1 MTKTLSSQKLLNWIT
16 GFDNLDDFELMRV
29 TITADRENPNGKFP
43 KERAALYSKASISR
57 RNVLNRAAA
66 GLVKQWADGR
76 LGKKLSDIP
85 QDQLPTLIFCDIDE
99 SQQVVQVVEWLETE
113 TWKFQENNYWVVG
126 KWNESPTATKKFE
139 WMAIIPRRGMS
150 NSPAVRYLQPI
161 KVKSSV
167 EITEE
172 QVDEAFGEFL
182 TFMQDIESY
191 LTNPESKLGSKTIY
205 FMAKINLESVA
216 RISPL

>member
-150 NSPAVRYLQPI
+150 NSPAVRYLQPL
-161 KVKSSV
+161 KTKSSV

-172 QVDEAFGEFL
+172 QVDEAFGELL
-182 TFMQDIESY
+182 TY
-191 LTNPESKLGSKTIY
+191 LKDWEEYQQHSDVIY